1 VWRCRGLD
9 GWGFQR
15 REHAGDW
22 AAVQWLRRHADPAAT
37 VLEVFGRDRPGLLYA
52 ITRALHE
59 AGVVIHLAKV
69 NTEGRRVADVF
80 YVTERDGAKL
90 DEARCAAVRE
100 VILGALG

>member
-1 VWRCRGLD
+1 MSLRGGATGGL
-9 GWGFQR
+9 
-15 REHAGDW
+15 AG
-22 AAVQWLRRHADPAAT
+22 AGAPMALMSGSAGSAGESAAAT